1 MSYQDKLDKKK
12 SIQNAKKELEDFSDL
27 FKLHQDNFPDIQ
39 GVKYGNVP
47 TIASYI
53 NADQRILDKIEKK
66 DEQLQFINKIL
77 EAISKL
83 DDDEL
88 QVIFCKYILMK
99 NNKQLEH
106 SLNMSYRTV
115 LRKLTNAY
123 FNIAIALGLEILE
136 RNCE

>member
-66 DEQLQFINKIL
+66 DEQLQFINTIL
-77 EAISKL
+77 IAISKL
-83 DDDEL
+83 NDDEL
-88 QVIFCKYILMK
+88 QIIFCKYILGYSVHK
-99 NNKQLEH
+99 ISNVIGTSSATIN
-106 SLNMSYRTV
+106 
-115 LRKLTNAY
+115 RKLRNAY
-123 FNIAIALGLEILE
+123 LNISIALKIDKKMI
-136 RNCE
+136 